1 MIGDYLFLLTI
12 IAAVVLMVSFSRKA
26 IVKTTIYEYQRGLK
40 YHKGRF
46 KEVVNPGQYWIFR
59 LTTSIQLVDIRPTVL
74 TIPSQE
80 VLTQD
85 NIPIKISLV
94 AVYEIVDPYLAI
106 AKANNYYE
114 NLYSILQLTI
124 RRIVGSMKLDELLEK
139 RNTVGESLL
148 ELSRSKVGEL
158 GLSLRSVDMKDL
170 MLPSD
175 LKKAYTQVIKAQKEG
190 LSVLEKARGEMAA
203 LRHLA
208 NAAKM
213 LEDNPMLFQLRLL
226 QSVGESSGNTLV
238 IGSPNIPVP
247 TISKKDNKD
256 EKGSKDKQD

>member
-1 MIGDYLFLLTI
+1 
-12 IAAVVLMVSFSRKA
+12 MVSFRRKV
-26 IVKTTIYEYQRGLK
+26 IVKTTIYDYQRGLK
-40 YHKGRF
+40 YHKGKF
-46 KEVVNPGQYWIFR
+46 QEVLNPGQYWTFR
-59 LTTSIQLVDIRPTVL
+59 PTTSILLVDIRPTVL
-74 TIPSQE
+74 TIHSQE

-94 AVYEIVDPYLAI
+94 AVYEIVDPYLAT
-106 AKANNYYE
+106 AKVNNYYE

-139 RNTVGESLL
+139 RNTIGESLF
-148 ELSRSKVGEL
+148 EFSRSTVGDL
-158 GLSLRSVDMKDL
+158 GLHLRSADIKDL
-170 MLPSD
+170 MLPPD

-190 LSVLEKARGEMAA
+190 LAVLEKARGETAA

-208 NAAKM
+208 NTAKM

-238 IGSPNIPVP
+238 IGSPNIPVH
-247 TISKKDNKD
+247 TMAKRDA
-256 EKGSKDKQD
+256 KQDKSATDKTE